1 MLIYRWEK
9 EKGKKETRKS
19 TDIFKVT
26 DIKAKVEL
34 ELKGSDS
41 HVFSLLYMVLFNKVL
56 VLEFSFY

>member
-9 EKGKKETRKS
+9 EKRKKETRKS

-34 ELKGSDS
+34 ELKGFDS